1 MKTASGWKLST
12 FIFLLSILRNMESFI
27 ARRLYKNEQGSRKV
41 SRPAVLIAQAGVAL
55 GLAVMLVTIAVSF
68 GFKYEVRAKAVG
80 FGSHLHIS
88 NYDSGQTF
96 DARPIAV
103 DSALI
108 ATLNSFEE
116 VCHVQSYATKP
127 GVFRTEDDFMGYVLK
142 GVGEDYDL
150 SFYEHHLKEGEIP
163 QFSSH
168 STSNAVVISRE
179 IADKLQLSVGDKVDS
194 YFLQGALRARRYTVA
209 GIYETGFAEYDRLFV
224 LTDLK
229 AVQALNR
236 WEYDQVTGIEVML
249 SGFSKV
255 DPMNW
260 ELGTLLDRTEDRYG
274 EEYFVQSV
282 VDVNPGLFAWLDVLD
297 MNVWLILSL
306 MLGVAA
312 FTMISGLL
320 ILILE
325 RTQFI
330 GILKALGACD
340 ASVRRIFLRFA
351 LLIVCRGMFWGN
363 VIGLGLCAM
372 QKMTGVITLDPK
384 NYYLD
389 TVPIAFDWGFI
400 VVVNVVMFVL
410 SALVLIIPSGLISRI
425 HPTKAM
431 RFE

>member
-1 MKTASGWKLST
+1 
-12 FIFLLSILRNMESFI
+12 MESFV

-55 GLAVMLVTIAVSF
+55 GLMVMLLTIAISL

-88 NYDSGQTF
+88 NYNAGHTF
-96 DARPIAV
+96 DSNPIAA
-103 DSALI
+103 DSVLVT
-108 ATLNSFEE
+108 TLTQFDE
-116 VCHVQSYATKP
+116 VSHVRPYATKP
-127 GVFRTEDDFMGYVLK
+127 GVFRTDNDFMGYVLK

-150 SFYEHHLKEGEIP
+150 SFFHQHLKEGTIP
-163 QFSSH
+163 QFSANSI
-168 STSNAVVISRE
+168 SNDILISRE
-179 IADKLQLSVGDKVDS
+179 VADKLQLRIGDKVDS
-194 YFLQGALRARRYTVA
+194 YFLQGTLRARRYTVS
-209 GIYETGFAEYDRLFV
+209 GIYETGFSEYDRLFV

-236 WEYDQVTGIEVML
+236 WEPDQVTGVEVML
-249 SGFSKV
+249 TDFNKV
-255 DPMNW
+255 ESMSW
-260 ELGTLLDRTEDRYG
+260 KLGTLLDRTEDSYG
-274 EEYFVQSV
+274 EEYLVQSV
-282 VDVNPGLFAWLDVLD
+282 VDLNPGLFAWLDVLD

-306 MLGVAA
+306 MIGVSA

-330 GILKALGACD
+330 GVLKALGASNR
-340 ASVRRIFLRFA
+340 SVRSIFLRFA
-351 LLIVCRGMFWGN
+351 LLIVCKGMFWGN
-363 VIGLGLCAM
+363 VIGLGLCAL
-372 QKMTGVITLDPK
+372 QKYTGWVTLDPQ

-389 TVPIAFDWGFI
+389 TVPVSFNWFFI
-400 VVVNVVMFVL
+400 VSVNVVMFIL

>member
-1 MKTASGWKLST
+1 M
-12 FIFLLSILRNMESFI
+12 MESFI
-27 ARRLYKNEQGSRKV
+27 ARRLYHNEQGSRKV

-80 FGSHLHIS
+80 FGSHLHVS
-88 NYDSGQTF
+88 NYDGGQAF
-96 DARPIAV
+96 ESRPIAA
-103 DSALI
+103 DSALF
-108 ATLNSFEE
+108 ATLNAFDE
-116 VCHVQSYATKP
+116 VSHVQCYATKP
-127 GVFRTEDDFMGYVLK
+127 GVFRTDDDFMGYVLK

-150 SFYEHHLKEGEIP
+150 SFFKQHIKEGEVP
-163 QFSSH
+163 LFSAD
-168 STSNAVVISRE
+168 TLSNRIVISRE
-179 IADKLQLSVGDKVDS
+179 IADKLQLSLGDKVDS
-194 YFLQGALRARRYTVA
+194 YFLQGTLRARRYVVV

-224 LTDLK
+224 LTDLR
-229 AVQALNR
+229 AVQSLNR
-236 WEYDQVTGIEVML
+236 WQRDQVTGVEVML
-249 SGFSKV
+249 ADFDKV
-255 DPMNW
+255 VPMNW
-260 ELGTLLDRTEDRYG
+260 ELGALLDRTEDNYG
-274 EEYFVQSV
+274 EEYLVQSV

-306 MLGVAA
+306 MIGVAA

-330 GILKALGACD
+330 GILKALGACNR
-340 ASVRRIFLRFA
+340 SVRSIFLRFA
-351 LLIVCRGMFWGN
+351 LLIVCKGMFWGN
-363 VIGLGLCAM
+363 VIGLGLCAL
-372 QKMTGVITLDPK
+372 QKCTGLIGLDPK

-400 VVVNVVMFVL
+400 VAVNIVMFVL
-410 SALVLIIPSGLISRI
+410 SGLVLIVPSGLISRI

>member
-1 MKTASGWKLST
+1 
-12 FIFLLSILRNMESFI
+12 MESFI

-88 NYDSGQTF
+88 NYNSGHSY
-96 DARPIAV
+96 DALPIAM
-103 DSALI
+103 DS
-108 ATLNSFEE
+108 TLLTTLDGFEE
-116 VCHVQSYATKP
+116 VAHVQGYVTKP
-127 GVFRTEDDFMGYVLK
+127 GVFRTEDDFMGYMLK

-150 SFYEHHLKEGEIP
+150 SFFHQHLKEGVIP
-163 QFSSH
+163 EFSAH
-168 STSNAVVISRE
+168 TVSNQILISRE
-179 IADKLQLSVGDKVDS
+179 IADKLQLAVGDKVDS
-194 YFLQGALRARRYTVA
+194 YFLQGSLRARRYTVV

-224 LTDLK
+224 ITDLK

-236 WEYDQVTGIEVML
+236 WELDQVTGVEVML
-249 SGFSKV
+249 TDFNKV
-255 DPMNW
+255 DAMNW

-274 EEYFVQSV
+274 EDYFVQSV
-282 VDVNPGLFAWLDVLD
+282 IDVNAGLFAWLDVLD

-306 MLGVAA
+306 MLGVSA

-330 GILKALGACD
+330 GILKALGACNR
-340 ASVRRIFLRFA
+340 SVRSIFLRFA
-351 LLIVCRGMFWGN
+351 LLIVCKGMFWGN
-363 VIGLGLCAM
+363 LIGLGLCAV
-372 QKMTGVITLDPK
+372 QKCTGLVSLDPK

-389 TVPIAFDWGFI
+389 TVPVSFDWGFI
-400 VVVNVVMFVL
+400 VTVNLVMFVL

>member
-1 MKTASGWKLST
+1 
-12 FIFLLSILRNMESFI
+12 MENFI

-55 GLAVMLVTIAVSF
+55 GLAVMLVTIAVSL
-68 GFKYEVRAKAVG
+68 GFKHEVRAKAVG

-88 NYDSGQTF
+88 NYEAGHSF
-96 DARPIAV
+96 DPNSIAV
-103 DSALI
+103 DSVLMAK
-108 ATLNSFEE
+108 LNSFVEIE
-116 VCHVQSYATKP
+116 HVQSYATKP
-127 GVFRTEDDFMGYVLK
+127 GVFRTESDFMGYMLK

-150 SFYEHHLKEGEIP
+150 SFFEKHLKEGVVP
-163 QFSSH
+163 KFSSQII
-168 STSNAVVISRE
+168 SNEILISRE
-179 IADKLQLSVGDKVDS
+179 VADKLQLCVGDRVDS

-209 GIYETGFAEYDRLFV
+209 GIYETGFAEYDRLFM

-236 WEYDQVTGIEVML
+236 WENDQVTGVEIML
-249 SGFSKV
+249 TDFNKV

-260 ELGTLLDRTEDRYG
+260 QLGSLLDRTEDPYG

-282 VDVNPGLFAWLDVLD
+282 VDINPSLFAWLDVLD

-306 MLGVAA
+306 MLGVSA

-330 GILKALGACD
+330 GVLKALGACNR
-340 ASVRRIFLRFA
+340 SVRSIFLRFA
-351 LLIVCRGMFWGN
+351 LLIVCKGMFWGN
-363 VIGLGLCAM
+363 VVGLGLCAV
-372 QKMTGVITLDPK
+372 QKYTDFISLDPQ

-389 TVPIAFDWGFI
+389 TVPISFSWGFI
-400 VVVNVVMFVL
+400 LSVNVVMFIL

>member
-1 MKTASGWKLST
+1 
-12 FIFLLSILRNMESFI
+12 MESFI

-88 NYDSGQTF
+88 NYDAGH
-96 DARPIAV
+96 ALEVHPIAA
-103 DSALI
+103 DSALV
-108 ATLNSFEE
+108 ATLNAFDE
-116 VCHVQSYATKP
+116 VEHVQPYATKP

-150 SFYEHHLKEGEIP
+150 SFYEQHLKEGEIP
-163 QFSSH
+163 EFSAH
-168 STSNAVVISRE
+168 SISNKIVVSRE
-179 IADKLQLSVGDKVDS
+179 VADKLQLSLGDKVDS
-194 YFLQGALRARRYTVA
+194 YFLQGALRARRYTVV

-236 WEYDQVTGIEVML
+236 WETDQVTGVEIML
-249 SGFSKV
+249 TDFNKV
-255 DPMNW
+255 ESMNW
-260 ELGTLLDRTEDRYG
+260 TLGTLLDRTEDSYG

-282 VDVNPGLFAWLDVLD
+282 VDINPGLFAWLDVLD

-330 GILKALGACD
+330 GVLKALGACNR
-340 ASVRRIFLRFA
+340 SVRSIFLRFA
-351 LLIVCRGMFWGN
+351 LLIVCKGMFWGN
-363 VIGLGLCAM
+363 VIGLGLCAI
-372 QKMTGVITLDPK
+372 QKVTGLISLDPK

-389 TVPIAFDWGFI
+389 TVPISFDWAFI
-400 VVVNVVMFVL
+400 IAVNVVMFIL
-410 SALVLIIPSGLISRI
+410 SALVLIVPSGLISRI

>member
-1 MKTASGWKLST
+1 
-12 FIFLLSILRNMESFI
+12 MESFI
-27 ARRLYKNEQGSRKV
+27 ARRLYKSEQGSRKV
-41 SRPAVLIAQAGVAL
+41 SRPAVFIAQAGVAL

-88 NYDSGQTF
+88 NYDSGQAF
-96 DARPIAV
+96 DARPIAM
-103 DSALI
+103 DSALM
-108 ATLNSFEE
+108 ATLNAFEE
-116 VCHVQSYATKP
+116 VSHAQSYITKP
-127 GVFRTEDDFMGYVLK
+127 GVFRTENDFMGYVLK
-142 GVGEDYDL
+142 GVGEGYDL
-150 SFYEHHLKEGEIP
+150 SFYKQHLKEGEIP
-163 QFSSH
+163 NFSSH
-168 STSNAVVISRE
+168 SISNGIVISRE
-179 IADKLQLSVGDKVDS
+179 IANKLHLSIGDKVDS
-194 YFLQGALRARRYTVA
+194 YFLQGALRARRYTIV

-229 AVQALNR
+229 AVQTLNR
-236 WEYDQVTGIEVML
+236 WEHDQVTGVEVL
-249 SGFSKV
+249 LTDFNKV
-255 DPMNW
+255 EPMNW
-260 ELGTLLDRTEDRYG
+260 ELGTLFDRTKDHYD

-282 VDVNPGLFAWLDVLD
+282 VDTNPGLFAWLDVLD

-330 GILKALGACD
+330 GILKALGASNV
-340 ASVRRIFLRFA
+340 SVRRIFLRFA
-351 LLIVCRGMFWGN
+351 LFIVCKGMFWGN
-363 VIGLGLCAM
+363 VIGLGICAV
-372 QKMTGVITLDPK
+372 QKYTGVISLDPK

-389 TVPIAFDWGFI
+389 VVPIVFDWGFI
-400 VVVNVVMFVL
+400 VVVNIVMFVL
-410 SALVLIIPSGLISRI
+410 SALILVVPSGLISRI

>member
-1 MKTASGWKLST
+1 
-12 FIFLLSILRNMESFI
+12 MESFI

-80 FGSHLHIS
+80 FGAHLHIS
-88 NYDSGQTF
+88 NFEAGQTF
-96 DARPIAV
+96 ESHPIAA
-103 DSALI
+103 DSALMT
-108 ATLNSFEE
+108 TLNGFEE
-116 VCHVQSYATKP
+116 IARLQWYASKP
-127 GVFRTEDDFMGYVLK
+127 GVFRTENDFMGYLLK

-150 SFYEHHLKEGEIP
+150 SFYEEHLKEGEIP
-163 QFSSH
+163 QFSADSI
-168 STSNAVVISRE
+168 SNRIVISRE
-179 IADKLQLSVGDKVDS
+179 IANKLQLSIGDKVDS
-194 YFLQGALRARRYTVA
+194 YFLQGALRARRYMVA

-236 WEYDQVTGIEVML
+236 WESDQVTGVELML
-249 SGFSKV
+249 ADFNRV
-255 DPMNW
+255 EPMNW
-260 ELGTLLDRTEDRYG
+260 QLGSLLDRTEDSYG

-282 VDVNPGLFAWLDVLD
+282 VDTNPGLFAWLDVLD

-306 MLGVAA
+306 MLGVSA

-330 GILKALGACD
+330 GILKALGASNL
-340 ASVRRIFLRFA
+340 SVRKIFLRFA
-351 LLIVCRGMFWGN
+351 LLIVCKGMFWGN
-363 VIGLGLCAM
+363 VIALGLCAL
-372 QKMTGVITLDPK
+372 QKGTGWITLDPQ

-389 TVPIAFDWGFI
+389 TVPIAFNWGGI
-400 VVVNVVMFVL
+400 VMVNVVMFVL
-410 SALVLIIPSGLISRI
+410 SALVLIVPSGLISRI

>member
-1 MKTASGWKLST
+1 
-12 FIFLLSILRNMESFI
+12 METFI

-80 FGSHLHIS
+80 FGSHLHVS
-88 NYDSGQTF
+88 NYEAGQSYESL
-96 DARPIAV
+96 PIAA
-103 DSALI
+103 DSALM
-108 ATLNSFEE
+108 ATLTTREE
-116 VCHVQSYATKP
+116 VSHVQRYATKP
-127 GVFRTEDDFMGYVLK
+127 GVFRTEDDFMGYMLK

-150 SFYEHHLKEGEIP
+150 SFFMQHLKEGEMP
-163 QFSSH
+163 QFSSE
-168 STSNAVVISRE
+168 SISNGVVISRE
-179 IADKLQLSVGDKVDS
+179 MADKLQLAIGDKVDS
-194 YFLQGALRARRYTVA
+194 YFLQGTLRARRYSIV
-209 GIYETGFAEYDRLFV
+209 GIYETGFAEYDRLFA

-229 AVQALNR
+229 AVQSLNR
-236 WEYDQVTGIEVML
+236 WEPDQVTGVEVML
-249 SGFSKV
+249 TDFSEV
-255 DPMNW
+255 EPMNW
-260 ELGTLLDRTEDRYG
+260 ELGTLIDLTEDSYGSRYL
-274 EEYFVQSV
+274 VQSV
-282 VDVNPGLFAWLDVLD
+282 IDVNPSLFAWLDVLD

-330 GILKALGACD
+330 GLFKALGACNR
-340 ASVRRIFLRFA
+340 SVRSIFLRFA
-351 LLIVCRGMFWGN
+351 LLIVCKGMFWGN
-363 VIGLGLCAM
+363 VIGLGLCAA
-372 QKMTGVITLDPK
+372 QKLTGLVPLDPK

-389 TVPIAFDWGFI
+389 TVPITFDWGFI
-400 VVVNVVMFVL
+400 VAVNIVMFLL
-410 SALVLIIPSGLISRI
+410 SALVLIVPSGLISRI